1 MAPQQLVLWRKRVL
15 VPFWIVRIL
24 LMIFVIAGCA
34 YTLRH
39 LDSVEEAIQPTTAYV
54 AGAP

>member
-24 LMIFVIAGCA
+24 IMIFLIAAFA
-34 YTLRH
+34 YTLRT
-39 LDSVEEAIQPTTAYV
+39 LDSVEDAIKPDTA
-54 AGAP
+54 